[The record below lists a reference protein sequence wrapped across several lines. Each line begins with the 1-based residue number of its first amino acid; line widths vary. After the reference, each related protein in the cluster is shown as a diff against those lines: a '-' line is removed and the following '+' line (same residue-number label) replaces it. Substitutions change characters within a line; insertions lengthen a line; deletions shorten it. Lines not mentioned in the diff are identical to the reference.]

1 MPTPRTEEAAWAAS
15 ALTFLLVLLTLAVLY
30 TRLHQ
35 KCRRGP
41 SLYWMT
47 GGEEGHE
54 TVAGKS
60 GPGGPGGPG
69 DPGGREGQLRP
80 IWERL

>member
-30 TRLHQ
+30 TRLHR

-60 GPGGPGGPG
+60 GPW

-80 IWERL
+80 IWEMFVEESSP